1 MHPLR
6 SWLPWA
12 VLLSCL
18 VFTLA
23 GTIYVSHV
31 AQMQDSQRFNRA
43 VKDIEAELDQ
53 RIESSITLLRA
64 GRALFAANEEISQ
77 SEFAQYVAN
86 MELRWRFP
94 GVQGIGFS
102 QRVPAADV
110 PRLERELRGEGRE
123 GFTVWPATPP
133 RAEYHSIVYLE
144 PLDDR
149 NRVALGYDMFSE
161 KVRREAMLQAW
172 EKASAVASGK
182 VTLVQEIDEPQQPGF
197 LIYLPVYRGNPFPQ
211 SQEERRR
218 SLIGFIYIPFR
229 ARNLLKSVVESLHQE
244 HLVVRVYDG
253 PQVTPAALLFDSA
266 SANPSVAV
274 SASLADTHTVKIAG
288 RQWTV
293 WVAAQPVFVGA
304 SARLVP
310 IIFGLGIGISVL
322 LFLLTRAEAQAG
334 AESERIARD
343 LRQSE
348 EALQVASRAKDEF
361 LATLSHELRTPLNAI
376 LGWTRMLR
384 LGHLEESRRVTAL
397 EVIERNARAQV
408 QLIEDLLDVSRIIT
422 GKLRLDMKP
431 IAVNPVLEEAVNT
444 VRPSADAKGV
454 RLIWQTEP
462 DAGAIFAAPDRLQ
475 QIIWNLLSNAIKFT
489 PAGGLVELRA
499 ARIGKTVRLTVRDTG
514 VGIQPAFLPHVFERF
529 RQADSTT
536 TRSHSGVGLGLAI
549 VRHLVELHGGTI
561 SAASEG
567 EGKGATFSVTFPVR
581 EAVVG
586 AAAEERVPVSGRE
599 LDYAGRSLD
608 GLRVLVVDDEQDARE
623 LAAQALTQHGARVDV
638 ACSVPEALEILDR
651 GSVDIVVTDLAMPG
665 EDGFALMQRLRH
677 QGSPRFRF
685 LPVIAVTAYARSE
698 DRERA
703 MSEGFQ
709 GFLAKPV
716 EFDRLAMMVA
726 QLAGRTGVAGMQGE
740 GLRAKG

>member
-18 VFTLA
+18 LFTLA
-23 GTIYVSHV
+23 GTTYVSHV
-31 AQMQDSQRFNRA
+31 AQKQDSERFTRA
-43 VKDIEAELDQ
+43 VQEVQAEVEQ

-77 SEFAQYVAN
+77 AEFAQYVAN
-86 MELRWRFP
+86 MELRSRFP

-102 QRVPAADV
+102 TRVAAAEV
-110 PRLERELRGEGRE
+110 PRLERELRGEGLER
-123 GFTVWPATPP
+123 FNVWPAEP
-133 RAEYHSIVYLE
+133 RREEYHSIIYLE
-144 PLDDR
+144 PLDAR

-161 KVRREAMLQAW
+161 PVRREAMVAARESGLP
-172 EKASAVASGK
+172 VASGK
-182 VTLVQEIDEPQQPGF
+182 VTLVQEIDEPKRPGF
-197 LIYLPVYRGNPFPQ
+197 LIFLPVYRGNPVPATV
-211 SQEERRR
+211 EERR
-218 SLIGFIYIPFR
+218 STLIGFIYLPFR
-229 ARNLLKSVVESLHQE
+229 SHELLRSVVKSLNQE
-244 HLVVRVYDG
+244 HLIVRIFDG
-253 PQVTPAALLFDSA
+253 AEASPAALLFDSA
-266 SANPSVAV
+266 GDRPNVAV
-274 SASLADTHTVKIAG
+274 STTLVRTEALKVGG

-293 WVAAQPVFVGA
+293 SVAAGPWFAGA

-422 GKLRLDMKP
+422 GKLRLDMKA
-431 IAVNPVLEEAVNT
+431 IAVNPVIEEAVNT

-454 RLIWQTEP
+454 RLISQSDP
-462 DAGAIFAAPDRLQ
+462 HVGAIFAAPDRLQ

-489 PAGGLVELRA
+489 PTGGLVELRA
-499 ARIGKTVRLTVRDTG
+499 ARVGNAVRLTVRDTG

-567 EGKGATFSVTFPVR
+567 EGKGATFTVTFPVR
-581 EAVVG
+581 ESVAE
-586 AAAEERVPVSGRE
+586 AAADHPAVPARE
-599 LDYAGRSLD
+599 VDFTGRSLD
-608 GLRVLVVDDEQDARE
+608 GLRVLVIDDELDARD
-623 LAAQALTQHGARVDV
+623 LAAQALTQHGAWVDV
-638 ACSVPEALEILDR
+638 ASSVPDALEILDR
-651 GSVDIVVTDLAMPG
+651 SSVDVVVTDLAMPG
-665 EDGFALMQRLRH
+665 EDGFALMQRLRQ

-698 DRERA
+698 DRERV

-726 QLAGRTGVAGMQGE
+726 QLAGRSGVT
-740 GLRAKG
+740 AKG